1 MRPPCGKQGRDKEAE
16 TGKREL
22 TGVSSIKPP
31 HTNTQAA
38 LPIYEPHMS
47 GKDFSPL
54 SQVID
59 TFKPFRLI
67 HASSRKKYTLKNRPI
82 REAKES

>member
-1 MRPPCGKQGRDKEAE
+1 MQGRDREAE
-16 TGKREL
+16 TGEREL
-22 TGVSSIKPP
+22 HSVSSIKPP

-59 TFKPFRLI
+59 KFKPFRPI
-67 HASSRKKYTLKNRPI
+67 YASSRKKYTLKNRPI
-82 REAKES
+82 RKVKES